1 MGEYKFGK
9 MDIPLVVSWLLLI
22 FIGWVNI
29 FASIYSEEH
38 SSIFDMSQ
46 RLEQ

>member
-29 FASIYSEEH
+29 FAKLVFTHIIVKY
-38 SSIFDMSQ
+38 
-46 RLEQ
+46 